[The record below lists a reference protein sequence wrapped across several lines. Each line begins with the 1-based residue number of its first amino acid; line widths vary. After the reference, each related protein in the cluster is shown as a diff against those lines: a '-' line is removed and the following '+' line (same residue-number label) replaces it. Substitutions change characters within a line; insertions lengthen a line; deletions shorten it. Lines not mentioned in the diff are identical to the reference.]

1 MLSGGIEGP
10 KCERIA
16 KDKYEKD
23 TRTNVE
29 GPKEA
34 EGRS

>member
-1 MLSGGIEGP
+1 MA
-10 KCERIA
+10 KFERIV
-16 KDKYEKD
+16 KDNYGKD